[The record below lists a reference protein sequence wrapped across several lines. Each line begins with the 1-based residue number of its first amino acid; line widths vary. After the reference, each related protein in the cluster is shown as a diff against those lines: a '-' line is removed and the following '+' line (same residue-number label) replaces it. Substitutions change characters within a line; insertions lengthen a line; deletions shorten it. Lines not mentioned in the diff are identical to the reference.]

1 MTLLK
6 QPMAIQGIGCV
17 GGFGSGND
25 QFVDALKSGH
35 TSASTVELNHPTG
48 QHTLPA
54 LLANTDRLTDFV
66 PRRSLRRIDH
76 FSRMALLGGYLAIE
90 DAGLAVEDCGRIGII
105 VASGYGA
112 INTTFNFLGSILDD
126 GDSCASPTSFSNSVH
141 NVAAAYLSM
150 QLQALGPNLTISQF
164 DMSINSALHNA
175 ACWLEQGRVDTVLV
189 GGVDEHSSLLN
200 YCYQRYFLTAD
211 PVEQI
216 DPFDFAR
223 QSAVVGEGSAFLVLS
238 RHADKAKYGFID
250 GLDAGDL
257 SQRSTAIDSDLLLIG
272 ADGHQAY
279 GAMYEHY
286 SNLQPLLNC
295 TPCYGSLPI
304 GQAFDLVAAGLML
317 REQNHYGI
325 ACQQPVGCKAQS
337 SFDSIAS
344 LKCTANDQFSLIR
357 LSRRGGDDA

>member
-6 QPMAIQGIGCV
+6 QSMAIQGIGCV

-25 QFVDALKSGH
+25 QFVSALKAGH
-35 TSASTVELNHPTG
+35 TSATTVELNHPAG
-48 QHTLPA
+48 QQTLPA

-66 PRRSLRRIDH
+66 SRRSLRRIDH

-112 INTTFNFLGSILDD
+112 TNTTFNFLGSIIDD

-164 DMSINSALHNA
+164 DLSINAALHNA
-175 ACWLEQGRVDTVLV
+175 ACWLAQRRVDTVLV

-200 YCYQRYFLTAD
+200 YCYQRYFANSD
-211 PVEQI
+211 AVEQI

-223 QSAVVGEGSAFLVLS
+223 QSAVVGEGAAFLVLS
-238 RHADKAKYGFID
+238 RHADKAKYGFIA
-250 GLDAGDL
+250 GLDAGDF
-257 SQRSTAIDSDLLLIG
+257 SQRSTVEDSDLLLIG
-272 ADGHQAY
+272 ADGHQTC
-279 GAMYEHY
+279 GAMYEQLPTAQ
-286 SNLQPLLNC
+286 SLLNC
-295 TPCYGSLPI
+295 TPCYGSLPV
-304 GQAFDLVAAGLML
+304 GQAFDLAAAGLML
-317 REQNHYGI
+317 REQSCYGV
-325 ACQQPVGCKAQS
+325 ARQQPVGCSAQS

>member
-1 MTLLK
+1 MTRLK
-6 QPMAIQGIGCV
+6 QPLAIQGVGCV

-25 QFVDALKSGH
+25 QFVSALKAGH
-35 TSASTVELNHPTG
+35 TNATTVELYHPTG

-76 FSRMALLGGYLAIE
+76 FSRMALLGGYLALE

-112 INTTFNFLGSILDD
+112 ANTTFNFLGSILDD
-126 GDSCASPTSFSNSVH
+126 GDSCASPTNFSNSVH

-164 DMSINSALHNA
+164 DMSISSALHNA
-175 ACWLEQGRVDTVLV
+175 ACWLAQGRVDTVLV

-200 YCYQRYFLTAD
+200 YCYQRYFASSAGVD
-211 PVEQI
+211 QI
-216 DPFDFAR
+216 DPFDFVR
-223 QSAVVGEGSAFLVLS
+223 QSAVIGEGAAFMVLS
-238 RHADKAKYGFID
+238 RHTDKSKYGFID

-257 SQRSTAIDSDLLLIG
+257 SQRSAEFDSELLLIG
-272 ADGHQAY
+272 ADGHHAH
-279 GAMYEHY
+279 GAMYEQW
-286 SNLQPLLNC
+286 SAAQPLLNC
-295 TPCYGSLPI
+295 TPCYGSLPV
-304 GQAFDLVAAGLML
+304 GQAFDLAAAGLML
-317 REQNHYGI
+317 REQSSYGI
-325 ACQQPVGCKAQS
+325 ARQHPLEDTAQS

-344 LKCTANDQFSLIR
+344 LKCTANNQFSLVR
-357 LSRRGGDDA
+357 LSRHGGRNA